1 MELSYR
7 KPLANASKISLN
19 VPLPICSHAAIRNN
33 SLKAEKI
40 TSVSRCNFSMNC
52 IDSGIIFHNCFIYF
66 IIIITVIMGLKIK
79 FTIIELQ
86 N

>member
-19 VPLPICSHAAIRNN
+19 VPLPICSHATIRNN
-33 SLKAEKI
+33 SLNDENIA
-40 TSVSRCNFSMNC
+40 SVSRCNFRINC
-52 IDSGIIFHNCFIYF
+52 IESGIVFQNCFIYF